1 MPLVCLPAT
10 MVVARS
16 ATGTLLFR
24 VLRPLRSPAGAEAE
38 GATVGGEETNANRVF
53 E

>member
-1 MPLVCLPAT
+1 VPAT

-16 ATGTLLFR
+16 ATGMLQSR
-24 VLRPLRSPAGAEAE
+24 VLRPQRSPAGAEAE
-38 GATVGGEETNANRVF
+38 GGTVGGEETNANRVF